1 MRARDR
7 QRGGRSRRPGALAPV
22 LACAALLV
30 VWPTAAAAQVGHRPE
45 SSPYRDVRAKWLLSA
60 TGGYSWGSGGQLGV
74 GPHDGPLLGARVDWL
89 VGGPG
94 MLGISATYANLQ
106 RNLINPEAPPDER
119 FLGTAQNGVLMLEAS
134 IGLVLTG
141 TKTWKGFAPYLGG
154 TLGLA
159 FGGNVPEDSL
169 SGFEFNTKFTAGFIV
184 GTRWHLG
191 SRIALRFEF
200 RDVFWQLKYPESFFL
215 PTADDGPPL
224 LNPLTQGDTEWTANP
239 QLVVSVGYA
248 IRMK

>member
-1 MRARDR
+1 MSNLARTGVVYSFRA
-7 QRGGRSRRPGALAPV
+7 
-22 LACAALLV
+22 ACAALLL
-30 VWPTAAAAQVGHRPE
+30 VWPTAAAAQVGHPPE

-60 TGGYSWGSGGQLGV
+60 TGGYSWGSGGQVGV
-74 GPHDGPLLGARVDWL
+74 GPHDGPLMGARVDWL
-89 VGGPG
+89 IGGPA
-94 MLGISATYANLQ
+94 MLGFSATYGNLQ
-106 RNLINPEAPPDER
+106 RNLIDPEAPLDER
-119 FLGTAQNGVLMLEAS
+119 FLGTAPNSVFMLESS

-141 TKTWKGFAPYLGG
+141 AKTWRGFAPYFGG

-159 FGGNVPEDSL
+159 FGGDVPEDSL

-200 RDVFWQLKYPESFFL
+200 RDVFWQLKYPPPFFF
-215 PTADDGPPL
+215 PTEDVPPT
-224 LNPLTQGDTEWTANP
+224 LNPLTTGESEWTANP
-239 QLVVSVGYA
+239 QVLISVGYA